1 MLIVDASIVV
11 HKLRKQMQIY
21 LKVARESQRR
31 YAIAHFV
38 LCKHYAIAS
47 DVRKVKL
54 KLSLIS
60 LWENFA
66 TPQNT
71 NAYMFELIFFIF
83 TSII

>member
-11 HKLRKQMQIY
+11 YKLRKQMQIY

-38 LCKHYAIAS
+38 LCKHYAS

-60 LWENFA
+60 L
-66 TPQNT
+66 
-71 NAYMFELIFFIF
+71 
-83 TSII
+83 